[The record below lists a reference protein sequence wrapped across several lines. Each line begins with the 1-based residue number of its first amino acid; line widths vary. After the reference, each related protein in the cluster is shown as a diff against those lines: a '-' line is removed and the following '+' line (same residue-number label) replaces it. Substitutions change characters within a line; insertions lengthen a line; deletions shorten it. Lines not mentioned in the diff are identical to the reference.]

1 MKYKGLVKL
10 IDNIKKLMVEK
21 NMAQKELSIR
31 TGVSHVTISCYM
43 NYHSS
48 PKLETIAAIA
58 IALGVDVR
66 ELFAGIETEDM
77 I

>member
-10 IDNIKKLMVEK
+10 IDNIKKIMAEK

-66 ELFAGIETEDM
+66 ELFVGIETEDM

>member
-10 IDNIKKLMVEK
+10 INNIKKIMDEK

-31 TGVSHVTISCYM
+31 TGISHVTISCYM
-43 NYHSS
+43 NCHCS
-48 PKLETIAAIA
+48 PKLESIAAIA

>member
-10 IDNIKKLMVEK
+10 IDNIKKIMVEK

-31 TGVSHVTISCYM
+31 TGISRVTLSYYM
-43 NYHSS
+43 NYHRS
-48 PKLETIAAIA
+48 PKLEAIAAIA
-58 IALGVDVR
+58 IALGVDVG
-66 ELFAGIETEDM
+66 ELFTGIETEEM

>member
-10 IDNIKKLMVEK
+10 IDNIKKIMVEK

-58 IALGVDVR
+58 IALGVDVK